1 MDGLSLVSSSHRQ
14 NQNIMIHR
22 THVFEL
28 RVETKVEVCHLL
40 HFFNNATYVVKKK
53 AWKNLK
59 QLLVSLKKIQGFNRV
74 RAHDLAIPV
83 QRSNQLSSDSIFTTI
98 ETTENKAIFIA

>member
-53 AWKNLK
+53 A
-59 QLLVSLKKIQGFNRV
+59 
-74 RAHDLAIPV
+74 
-83 QRSNQLSSDSIFTTI
+83 
-98 ETTENKAIFIA
+98 

>member
-14 NQNIMIHR
+14 NQNIMIYR

-53 AWKNLK
+53 A
-59 QLLVSLKKIQGFNRV
+59 
-74 RAHDLAIPV
+74 
-83 QRSNQLSSDSIFTTI
+83 
-98 ETTENKAIFIA
+98 